1 MIRVFLLDDH
11 ALVRA
16 GYRMILQNEVDIE
29 VIGEAASGEEGL
41 PVIKKLLPDVVLCDL
56 HLPGI
61 SGLEIT
67 ERLVKGQV
75 GPKVVIVSVQE
86 EGPMPKRLLDAGAS
100 AYVGKACDAHE
111 LLKAIREAARGKR
124 YVGGELAQRL
134 VFGGNQTTSPFF
146 ELSPRE
152 MEISMLLCQGLRA
165 EDIAKKL
172 SLSAKTVATHK
183 TRLMNK
189 LSVNDVMSMARLAA
203 QHGIT
208 EPAKAL

>member
-67 ERLVKGQV
+67 ERLIKGQV

-100 AYVGKACDAHE
+100 AYVGKACDANE
-111 LLKAIREAARGKR
+111 LLKAIREASRGKR
-124 YVGGELAQRL
+124 YVGGDLAQRL
-134 VFGGNQTTSPFF
+134 VFGGDQTTSPFF
-146 ELSPRE
+146 GLSPRE

-172 SLSAKTVATHK
+172 SLSGKTVATHK
-183 TRLMNK
+183 SRLMIK
-189 LSVNDVMSMARLAA
+189 LGVNDVMSMARLAA

>member
-16 GYRMILQNEVDIE
+16 GYRMILQNELDID
-29 VIGEAASGEEGL
+29 VIGESASGEEGL
-41 PVIKKLLPDVVLCDL
+41 PVIRKLLPDVVLCDL

-86 EGPMPKRLLDAGAS
+86 DGPMPKRLLDAGAS
-100 AYVGKACDAHE
+100 AYVGKACDAKE

-124 YVGGELAQRL
+124 YVGGELAQRAY
-134 VFGGNQTTSPFF
+134 QQAW
-146 ELSPRE
+146 
-152 MEISMLLCQGLRA
+152 LLGAKYVLARGAIGLRSDSGRRVITLDDLA
-165 EDIAKKL
+165 KEAGLSRSMIAVFRPSWL
-172 SLSAKTVATHK
+172 ARIAAT
-183 TRLMNK
+183 
-189 LSVNDVMSMARLAA
+189 
-203 QHGIT
+203 
-208 EPAKAL
+208 